1 MPVSNVKTRWVG
13 GDLVFYDKS
22 GDEIA
27 RLDGTNRK
35 LTIAA
40 GSVLAVTDGLVPIS
54 FAWDPNAADASFFVA
69 PRAYT
74 VKKIDA
80 RVEVA
85 GTDAGAVT
93 AVIKK
98 APSGTDIASG
108 TALHT
113 GTINLKGTADTNQA
127 LTLEAAANLAI
138 AAGDAIGF
146 DLTGTPTA
154 ARGCVTVWLGT

>member
-1 MPVSNVKTRWVG
+1 MSYQPKVYRKQGGSEQVVASGGKITIEAG
-13 GDLVFYDKS
+13 GDLLV
-22 GDEIA
+22 A
-27 RLDGTNRK
+27 
-35 LTIAA
+35 
-40 GSVLAVTDGLVPIS
+40 DGLVPVS
-54 FAWDPNAADASFFVA
+54 FAWDPNSADATFFVA

-93 AVIKK
+93 AVLKK

-108 TALHT
+108 TALNT
-113 GTINLKGTADTNQA
+113 GSINLKGTVDTNQA

-138 AAGDAIGF
+138 AAGDAIGIDF
-146 DLTGTPTA
+146 TGVLTA
-154 ARGCVTVWLGT
+154 ARGCVTVWLATA